1 MASEARD
8 YLQRQLDMAWKL
20 AKLHLDGLTTDECLW
35 HPASGGLH
43 VHQDADG
50 KWRPDWPDHEGYD
63 LGPPSIA
70 WVTWHI
76 GFWWSMVLDHSF
88 GDATLS
94 REKVMW
100 PGNADDVREWL
111 AQLQGR
117 WRGKLAHITDD
128 DLRSPK
134 RTRWPFTDRPFGDI
148 VAWVNIELAKNP
160 SEIGYARFLYAVSA
174 GA

>member
-20 AKLHLDGLTTDECLW
+20 AKLHLDGLTTDECVW
-35 HPASGGLH
+35 RPASEGLH
-43 VHQDADG
+43 VHQGADG

-88 GDATLS
+88 GRGTLV
-94 REKVMW
+94 RESVLW
-100 PGNADDVREWL
+100 PGAASVLRAWL
-111 AQLQGR
+111 GGHHAQ
-117 WRGKLAHITDD
+117 WRAVLEKMTDD
-128 DLRSPK
+128 ELRSTR
-134 RTRWPFTDRPFGDI
+134 RTAWPSKDR
-148 VAWVNIELAKNP
+148 
-160 SEIGYARFLYAVSA
+160 
-174 GA
+174 